1 MPTVA
6 ITDIGS
12 LVTNDET
19 LESGLLGEI
28 KDAAIVIEDGL
39 IAWVGSKHSVPA
51 VDRSMSAGGRTVL
64 PGFVD
69 SHAHLMFAG
78 DRAGEPRAWPC
89 QRPRWIGAFP
99 ALRRAAS

>member
-1 MPTVA
+1 MPSVA

-19 LESGLLGEI
+19 LESGLLGEL

-39 IAWVGSKHSVPA
+39 ISWVGSKHSVPA
-51 VDRSMSAGGRTVL
+51 ADRSISAKDRTVL

-69 SHAHLMFAG
+69 SHAHL
-78 DRAGEPRAWPC
+78 
-89 QRPRWIGAFP
+89 
-99 ALRRAAS
+99 